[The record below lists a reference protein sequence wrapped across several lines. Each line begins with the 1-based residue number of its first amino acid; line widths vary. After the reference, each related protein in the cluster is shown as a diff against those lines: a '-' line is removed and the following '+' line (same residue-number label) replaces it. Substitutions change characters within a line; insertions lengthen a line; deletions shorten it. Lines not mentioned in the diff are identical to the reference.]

1 MARKEKEE
9 KERPADI
16 GEVGGNPA
24 KALKLLRNSF
34 NKDRGDD
41 KVAWVLTQDDDDP
54 TTVRQW
60 ISTGSTILNYI
71 ISNRRDGGVPVG
83 KITEIAGAEASGK
96 SLIVAQ
102 LMANV
107 QKIGGVCVL
116 IDTENAYNPD
126 FARRLGVDNSKV
138 LYLQPGTVENCFDA
152 IEKCIVA
159 VRGKNEDTPFLIA
172 WDSIAGTPC
181 QAEIEGSYDA
191 NSRIGLLAKAM
202 SIGMKKLTGTFGKDK
217 VTMVF
222 TNHLK
227 AAIGNMYGD
236 PFFVPGGKAV
246 PYHASV
252 RIRLTSSTK
261 LKDKDGEIFAIKTNA
276 KCMKSR
282 FGPPHRGCSFQIRF
296 DSGVDD
302 VSSWRDFLHDKKLLD
317 KANGFWFIR
326 NVPQTVYGKDESDSK
341 VEVVPEI
348 KFRENDW
355 RKLIEGDPALRGHV
369 LDLLEQKLVVRYDAA
384 GPVVDVDDAQEE
396 EFEGA
401 ELDSG
406 D

>member
-1 MARKEKEE
+1 VARKEKEE
-9 KERPADI
+9 KKPKEETAEEREAA
-16 GEVGGNPA
+16 GNPV

-41 KVAWVLTQDDDDP
+41 KVAWVLTQDTDDP
-54 TTVRQW
+54 TTVRKW
-60 ISTGSTILNYI
+60 ISTGSTILDYV

-96 SLIVAQ
+96 SLLVAQ

-116 IDTENAYNPD
+116 IDTENAYNAD

-138 LYLQPGTVENCFDA
+138 LYLQPGTVEECFNA

-202 SIGMKKLTGTFGKDK
+202 SIGMKKLTGTFGKDQ

-246 PYHASV
+246 PYHAST

-261 LKDKDGEIFAIKTNA
+261 IKDKEGEIFAIKTNA

-302 VSSWRDFLHDKKLLD
+302 VNSWRDFLHEKKLIE
-317 KANGFWFIR
+317 KKNGFMFMH
-326 NVPQTVYGKDESDSK
+326 NVPIRVFGKDATDY
-341 VEVVPEI
+341 VDEVMPEV

-355 RKLIEGDPALRGHV
+355 RKLVDGDPALREHV
-369 LDLLEQKLVVRYDAA
+369 LGLLEQKLVVRYDSSA
-384 GPVVDVDDAQEE
+384 PIVDVDGEVEE
-396 EFEGA
+396 EKFESD
-401 ELDSG
+401 E
-406 D
+406 